1 VDQHVIEE
9 EHINY
14 NDIVQGD
21 SSNRITT
28 WVISTSWA

>member
-21 SSNRITT
+21 SSNRMTT
-28 WVISTSWA
+28 